1 MGPGPGLPLDRRRLL
16 LAALGLPTL
25 ATAGIARAASP
36 EPLEVAEVA
45 SGIFVHA
52 GVHELADGSNLGAI
66 ANVGFVIGGGAV
78 AVIDSGGCAEG
89 GRRLRQAVRART
101 DLPIRYVIATHVH
114 PDHIF
119 GHAAFLSD
127 APDFVGHAKL
137 PAALAA
143 RGSYYQGRLADELG
157 AQAEGSEVVPP
168 DLLVEERLELDLG
181 GRLLELE
188 AHRTAHTDND
198 LTVFDRASGTLWLA
212 DLLFMERCP
221 SLDGSLLGWLGVL
234 DRLAGREVARVVP
247 GHGPPSAPWPGAMAP
262 QRRYLALLRG
272 RIRALQDEGG
282 TIEQAVE
289 AVGWG
294 EQDAWRLFDVY
305 HPRNVTAAFAELE
318 WE

>member
-1 MGPGPGLPLDRRRLL
+1 VL

-25 ATAGIARAASP
+25 VAAAVARAARP

-45 SGIFVHA
+45 PGIFVHA
-52 GVHELADGSNLGAI
+52 GLHELADEGNLGAI
-66 ANVGFVIGGGAV
+66 ANVGFVIGGDAV

-89 GRRLRQAVRART
+89 GRRLRQAIRART

-127 APDFVGHAKL
+127 APAFVGHAKL

-157 AQAEGSEVVPP
+157 AQADGSEVVPP

-234 DRLAGREVARVVP
+234 DRLARRQVARVVP
-247 GHGPPSAPWPGAMAP
+247 GHGPVRAPWPQAAAP
-262 QRRYLALLRG
+262 ELRYLGLLRDQ
-272 RIRALQDEGG
+272 IRMLQTEGG
-282 TIEQAVE
+282 TIEQAVTE
-289 AVGWG
+289 VAWG
-294 EQDAWRLFDVY
+294 EEKAWRLFDVY